1 MANTTSQIQLQSG
14 FITNA
19 GASVYPV
26 SEIFRILDFPDIK
39 KSAVININHKENIE
53 KKIASISRGILFIL
67 CVNGNLQLK
76 IDKNQYILNP
86 YSICIIL
93 PGRKLFV
100 LQKSQ
105 DLLTVFLHVTFSR
118 DVLNAFLSE
127 VEGIERFNSTPSFS
141 IHREEA
147 TDILEFGSFI
157 IKPYIKIDHPYHIEM
172 TKKMLYALIYAI
184 QDLYIK
190 NEESATPLTEN
201 EAIFLRFRKLL
212 IQYYPIR
219 EPSFYAEKLSYTPAY
234 LSKIIKETSGKS
246 ISEWLDELILQ
257 QAKSLLTETNTT
269 IASISRKLNFRD
281 SNCFRFFFKKR
292 TGLSPR
298 EYRKPNKS

>member
-1 MANTTSQIQLQSG
+1 MSSTISQIQLQSG
-14 FITNA
+14 FITNT
-19 GASVYPV
+19 GASVYPI
-26 SEIFRILDFPDIK
+26 SEIFQILDFPDIK
-39 KSAVININHKENIE
+39 KSAVININDNIE
-53 KKIASISRGILFIL
+53 NKITSISQGILFIL
-67 CVNGNLQLK
+67 CINGNLRIK
-76 IDKNQYILNP
+76 IDKKQYILNP

-93 PGRKLFV
+93 PDRKFSLP
-100 LQKSQ
+100 QKSQ
-105 DLLTVFLHVTFSR
+105 DLLTVFLHVTFSK

-141 IHREEA
+141 IHKEEA

-157 IKPYIKIDHPYHIEM
+157 IKSYLKAGHPYHIEM
-172 TKKMLYALIYAI
+172 TKKMLYALLYTV

-190 NEESATPLTEN
+190 NQESATPLTEN
-201 EAIFLRFRKLL
+201 ESIFLRFRKLL

-219 EPSFYAEKLSYTPAY
+219 EPSFYAEKLSYSPLY

-246 ISEWLDELILQ
+246 VSEWLDELILQ
-257 QAKSLLTETNTT
+257 QAKSLLTETNAT

-298 EYRKPNKS
+298 LYRKFNTP

>member
-1 MANTTSQIQLQSG
+1 M
-14 FITNA
+14 
-19 GASVYPV
+19 
-26 SEIFRILDFPDIK
+26 
-39 KSAVININHKENIE
+39 
-53 KKIASISRGILFIL
+53 
-67 CVNGNLQLK
+67 
-76 IDKNQYILNP
+76 LNP
-86 YSICIIL
+86 
-93 PGRKLFV
+93 
-100 LQKSQ
+100 
-105 DLLTVFLHVTFSR
+105 
-118 DVLNAFLSE
+118 FLSE
-127 VEGIERFNSTPSFS
+127 VEGIEKFNSIPSFL

-147 TDILEFGSFI
+147 SDILEFGSFI
-157 IKPYIKIDHPYHIEM
+157 IKSYMKTDHPYHIEM
-172 TKKMLYALIYAI
+172 TKKMLYALIYTI

-201 EAIFLRFRKLL
+201 EAIFFRFRKLL

-219 EPSFYAEKLSYTPAY
+219 EPSFYAEKLSYSPVY

-257 QAKSLLTETNTT
+257 QAKSLLTETNAT
-269 IASISRKLNFRD
+269 IVSISRKLNFRD